1 MFVSIGFEPSGSRGG
16 GGPDEDP
23 RRAEQSVLTHGLASL
38 AFGFALGLTLLL
50 FRAFLQL
57 YSNSSNTIPNNP
69 IANNPI
75 VNNTIVNQFNLVA
88 TAQWWVL
95 FLIGLV
101 LGTVIAGVYNMLVFR
116 KNMLFG
122 VDRDFS

>member
-1 MFVSIGFEPSGSRGG
+1 MYSGNVGLEGSRGG

-23 RRAEQSVLTHGLASL
+23 RRAEQSVLTHGLVSL

-50 FRAFLQL
+50 FWAFLQL
-57 YSNSSNTIPNNP
+57 FRNSSNTI
-69 IANNPI
+69 AK
-75 VNNTIVNQFNLVA
+75 QFNSVA
-88 TAQWWVL
+88 IADWWVL
-95 FLIGLV
+95 FIIGLV